1 MLTSSA
7 ALDRLRAI
15 PALDLWTPPSPLH
28 ELTRLREALGGGPRL
43 FIKRDDA
50 IPFGFGGNKV
60 RKIALV
66 AARAI
71 SEGADTLLSVGG
83 GPGRAGTSGDTAAR
97 GERPERSTVWEGL
110 RRAARFLMG
119 GTLFRRRPL
128 PATPVG
134 LPGS

>member
-1 MLTSSA
+1 MSSSA
-7 ALDRLRAI
+7 TVDRLRAI

-66 AARAI
+66 AARQEAI
-71 SEGADTLLSVGG
+71 LVDQTYTAKALAGLMAHWRRGSFAGAHTVLFWHTGG
-83 GPGRAGTSGDTAAR
+83 R
-97 GERPERSTVWEGL
+97 
-110 RRAARFLMG
+110 
-119 GTLFRRRPL
+119 
-128 PATPVG
+128 
-134 LPGS
+134 